1 MIGSPAPFRISG
13 GSLSPAQAD
22 LVLSLAEAAQA
33 ADGVA
38 PLSEGVLL
46 QVRHGSGPLARDL
59 LLTAGDSVAGY
70 AHLDGPDD
78 AQDGDAQDGDMSGEL
93 VVHPEYRRRG
103 YGTALISALVSAADG
118 HGIRLWAHGDL
129 AAAAALARSAGF
141 VRIRALWQ
149 LRMSFGD
156 RALPVPV
163 FPAGVSVRTFRPGE
177 DEQSWLEVNRRAFA
191 HHPEQG
197 SWTREDLELREAEP
211 WFDPGGFFLA
221 EQDGH
226 VIGFHWTKVH
236 PADEEGSPIGE
247 VYVVGVDP
255 GQQGGGL
262 GRALTLTGLAHLRH
276 LGLTRV
282 MLYVDESNTAAVKM
296 YTSLGFSRWSTD
308 VMYRRPARDL
318 PDWPGHRVRKTC
330 PVTGSGRAAAHP
342 SDAKRGIKFGRRE
355 RPVTGRDCG
364 KHLGVEFDLVK
375 RHIVVNT
382 QIDLP
387 GNCAHLR

>member
-1 MIGSPAPFRISG
+1 VIGSSAPIHISDG
-13 GSLSPAQAD
+13 PLSPTQAG

-38 PLSEGVLL
+38 PLSEDVLL

-59 LLTAGDSVAGY
+59 LLTQGDSVAGY
-70 AHLDGPDD
+70 AHLDGPDAD
-78 AQDGDAQDGDMSGEL
+78 TQAGDMSGEL
-93 VVHPEYRRRG
+93 VVHPAHRRRG
-103 YGTALISALVSAADG
+103 YGTALISALAAGAGG

-141 VRIRALWQ
+141 IRFRALWQ
-149 LRMSFGD
+149 MRMSSGD
-156 RALPVPV
+156 RALPSPV

-177 DEQSWLEVNRRAFA
+177 DEESWLEVNRRAFA

-197 SWTREDLELREAEP
+197 SWTREDLELREGEP

-221 EQDGH
+221 ERDGR

-236 PADEEGSPIGE
+236 PASAEGSPIGE

-276 LGLTRV
+276 LGLTQV
-282 MLYVDESNTAAVKM
+282 MLYVDESNTAAVKI

-308 VMYRRPARDL
+308 VMYRRP
-318 PDWPGHRVRKTC
+318 
-330 PVTGSGRAAAHP
+330 
-342 SDAKRGIKFGRRE
+342 
-355 RPVTGRDCG
+355 
-364 KHLGVEFDLVK
+364 
-375 RHIVVNT
+375 
-382 QIDLP
+382 
-387 GNCAHLR
+387 